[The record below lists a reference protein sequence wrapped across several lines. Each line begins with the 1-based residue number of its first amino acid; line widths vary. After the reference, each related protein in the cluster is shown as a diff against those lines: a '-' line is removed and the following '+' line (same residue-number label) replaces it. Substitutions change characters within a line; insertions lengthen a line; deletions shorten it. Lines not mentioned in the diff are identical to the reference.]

1 MSEQIKTNNN
11 EIRKL
16 TGEYKRIEPKCRE
29 GVREQLERMK
39 ELCKERDRLY
49 EKQNDLRGK
58 RQEMEK
64 VLGL

>member
-16 TGEYKRIEPKCRE
+16 IGEYKQIEPKCRE
-29 GVREQLERMK
+29 GVREQLEHMK

-49 EKQNDLRGK
+49 EKQDDVRGK
-58 RQEMEK
+58 RREIEWD
-64 VLGL
+64 LDR